1 MISQAVVTPVDDRVA
16 ISTTVVQRPEL
27 VTVTE
32 TKSDFRLV
40 VRTSITHVTL
50 THTSY
55 AITHV
60 PFTITATET

>member
-1 MISQAVVTPVDDRVA
+1 MTPVDDRVA
-16 ISTTVVQRPEL
+16 ISTTIVQSPEY

-40 VRTSITHVTL
+40 VRTSVNHVTL

-55 AITHV
+55 VITHV
-60 PFTITATET
+60 PYTMTATET